1 MTSSSTIFDSKNPR
15 ITPQRV
21 RAEATSLYFV
31 SPFFI
36 TIYSYFILNIKIG
49 LNRIFSIFVGFSGT
63 LLIIK
68 PEFNDINIYML
79 FPIIAA
85 ATYALSMTLAKKTS
99 EKDNLFQQTFHIYIG
114 AFVGGS
120 SISILLHNSDLNLS
134 IFSIL
139 SNPWVLN
146 DLQTIG
152 LILFISTTGCIG
164 IFCLIAAYRVGS
176 PLVNSIAEYVH
187 LIFAIIIGIIIFT
200 EIPDINSFIG
210 IFLIIASGIFV
221 VFRENKREELVVAET
236 TLRT

>member
-1 MTSSSTIFDSKNPR
+1 MCIRDR
-15 ITPQRV
+15 
-21 RAEATSLYFV
+21 
-31 SPFFI
+31 
-36 TIYSYFILNIKIG
+36 
-49 LNRIFSIFVGFSGT
+49 
-63 LLIIK
+63 
-68 PEFNDINIYML
+68 
-79 FPIIAA
+79 A

-114 AFVGGS
+114 AFIGGS
-120 SISILLHNSDLNLS
+120 AISILLHNSDLNLS

-146 DLQTIG
+146 DVQTIG
-152 LILFISTTGCIG
+152 FILFISTTGCIG

-187 LIFAIIIGIIIFT
+187 LIFAIIIGIFIFS

-210 IFLIIASGIFV
+210 IFLIITSGIFV